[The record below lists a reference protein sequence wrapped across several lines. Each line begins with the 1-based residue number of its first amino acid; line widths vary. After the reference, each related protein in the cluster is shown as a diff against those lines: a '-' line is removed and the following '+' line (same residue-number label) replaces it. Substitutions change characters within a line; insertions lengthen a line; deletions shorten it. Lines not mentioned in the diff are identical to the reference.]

1 MEPRLEPR
9 HSRQAA
15 RNRLFAWL
23 LLFAILPAVTYFG
36 HWEIPQLGI
45 PGTNL
50 YIGLPGTSP
59 ATPERGH
66 SHAADSSD
74 HSRHGHGTS
83 GEGASASAPATA
95 AVFNEAVMFFGLMVV
110 AAVALFTWRP
120 SRILTI
126 TPVLQPPRASV
137 LA

>member
-1 MEPRLEPR
+1 VEPRLEPR
-9 HSRQAA
+9 QRRQAA
-15 RNRLFAWL
+15 RNRLFAGLML
-23 LLFAILPAVTYFG
+23 LAILPAVTYFG
-36 HWEIPQLGI
+36 HWEIPHLGI
-45 PGTNL
+45 PGTDL
-50 YIGLPGTSP
+50 YIALPGNSP
-59 ATPERGH
+59 PTAERGH
-66 SHAADSSD
+66 SHAADTSD

-110 AAVALFTWRP
+110 AAVALFAWRP

-126 TPVLQPPRASV
+126 TPVLQPPRAFA